1 MWTALVVTCPAHTWV
16 APLERE
22 LARMLALGPPDHRA
36 DTVRLYNYIYI
47 YVSRISTL
55 QVLVV
60 PDPGAG
66 VGSGGATL
74 NALLVATEHLSARS
88 H

>member
-36 DTVRLYNYIYI
+36 DTVRLYIYIYI
-47 YVSRISTL
+47 YISIISTL

-74 NALLVATEHLSARS
+74 NALLVATEHLSAR
-88 H
+88 

>member
-36 DTVRLYNYIYI
+36 DTVLLISISIYLE
-47 YVSRISTL
+47 YLLCRCWWCRTRVPGSAAAAPRST
-55 QVLVV
+55 
-60 PDPGAG
+60 
-66 VGSGGATL
+66 
-74 NALLVATEHLSARS
+74 RC
-88 H
+88 

>member
-36 DTVRLYNYIYI
+36 DTVLLISI
-47 YVSRISTL
+47 SIST
-55 QVLVV
+55 Q
-60 PDPGAG
+60 
-66 VGSGGATL
+66 SI
-74 NALLVATEHLSARS
+74 
-88 H
+88 